1 MIGSLLL
8 AGGVV
13 AAAAWLGGDRPAGP
27 AEGPGTMP
35 ATPMDLTG
43 LDVNPADL
51 QAGGQRLA
59 LESIE
64 QFEVFQDDGK
74 TITRLTGARANPRED
89 FVADI
94 VQPRAE
100 VTFAPERV
108 LTIAAAEGTF
118 YYPGR
123 EPQRGEF
130 HRDTVVTLYEA
141 RTGETVDMRSDR
153 HVQMRLYLDQTT
165 HFDREQGQVRTDG
178 PVRLVGRDVDFAGRG
193 LSLTF
198 NAGQQR
204 VEQLVIDRG
213 EELRLAAGGA
223 TAGDTGPAEE
233 ADASADAGAA
243 AGGEAPD
250 PTGTATPA
258 VDADDAAATAGQA
271 YLVTLDGG
279 VDVTVG
285 VDGTTLRGQTLRGSF
300 VVRADSDAGSAGGD
314 APGPVA
320 ALAPGARMQA
330 SIEADPPA
338 GSPAPTAGP
347 TAPPRTATAAA
358 DPPVDAGD
366 PRALRRPRPDDTV
379 VTWRGR
385 LVLIPDPLPAP
396 ADGGGPGTRLV
407 LRGGDDGPARVVT
420 GDAQRLEAARV
431 GYDADSGRVWAH
443 ADEHHAGD
451 ASDGAAITLVAPGV
465 GRLTARGLELSR
477 ATGMGLVTGPGRLDT
492 DDGRLAVAFTQQLD
506 LRFATGDDPNDSDGQ
521 SDPAALFT
529 GLQEATFV
537 GDVAADATD
546 AEGRLSLSLQ
556 ADRLSVP
563 FVRDVDDAGPSRET
577 AGDDTR
583 PAALIATADPSRP
596 DRRVAVTLPDTRFQ
610 ARELTVDLVRAVPAP
625 PTPTD
630 PGQTPRG
637 NDSNAA
643 NTANAADAADATPSS
658 PVGDLGG
665 LDVARVRARGAVAV
679 QLDAGAAD
687 LTAHALD
694 ADPARQRL
702 ELFGRDDGPAVLVRH
717 GARLQGAH
725 LILREAEQAAE
736 ALGPGR
742 FSAPTDPDDP
752 DAEIRVAWTGG
763 MTFENKAGHAFFTG
777 GVTSESDARESRT
790 RLTAHELSIDFVPQD
805 LSAVEHENPAGTDD
819 DAGDADAIDIRR
831 VHALADPQ
839 DRESLVNFTTQTLE
853 ARPEREPGADA
864 EADPPP
870 LTAFTLISR
879 ELDFVNVVPNLD
891 NRTAVDDRLT
901 LQTVEVPGRGRM
913 LISDYRV
920 SERVSE
926 RAPERASDRTPA
938 ATSQRSVA
946 FAGAGLTAFA
956 WEGRLTLD
964 ALRNDLRME
973 GDVLM
978 AHEPLAGPDGRA
990 VPPVKLEAQVLTADL
1005 TETGGLGAL
1014 AGGPAPAAQLR
1025 RVVGAGAVRISRD
1038 QTRALAD
1045 HLDYTAARRS
1055 VILTAEPGK
1064 LCQLRQADQPGAAT
1078 TAKRLVWDLDSG
1090 VFTAEGVGGGV
1101 VPIE

>member
-1 MIGSLLL
+1 MTGSLLL

-13 AAAAWLGGDRPAGP
+13 AAAAWLGTPPPAAP

-74 TITRLTGARANPRED
+74 TITRLTGAEANPRED

-94 VQPRAE
+94 REPRAE
-100 VTFAPERV
+100 ITFAPERV

-141 RTGETVDMRSDR
+141 RTGETVDMQSDR
-153 HVQMRLYLDQTT
+153 HVQMRLYLDEPT

-204 VEQLVIDRG
+204 VEQLVIDHG
-213 EELRLAAGGA
+213 EQLRLAAGGA
-223 TAGDTGPAEE
+223 TAGDTGPAE
-233 ADASADAGAA
+233 DAAADAGAT
-243 AGGEAPD
+243 AGGKAPA
-250 PTGTATPA
+250 PTGTVTPA
-258 VDADDAAATAGQA
+258 ADASGGAAGQS

-285 VDGTTLRGQTLRGSF
+285 ADGTTLRGQTLRGSF
-300 VVRADSDAGSAGGD
+300 VVRADSDSDPAGDDEPD
-314 APGPVA
+314 AAP
-320 ALAPGARMQA
+320 APGAGMQA
-330 SIEADPPA
+330 SIAADPPA
-338 GSPAPTAGP
+338 DSPAPTAEP
-347 TAPPRTATAAA
+347 TAPPRTATA
-358 DPPVDAGD
+358 PPVNAGD

-396 ADGGGPGTRLV
+396 DAGGGPGTGTRLV
-407 LRGGDDGPARVVT
+407 LRGGDDGPAQVVT

-443 ADEHHAGD
+443 ANGHDTGD
-451 ASDGAAITLVAPGV
+451 ASDGAAITLVAPDV

-477 ATGMGLVTGPGRLDT
+477 ATGIGLVTGPGRLDT
-492 DDGRLAVAFTQQLD
+492 VDGRLAVAFTRQLD
-506 LRFATGDDPNDSDGQ
+506 LRFAAGDDPNDSDAQ
-521 SDPAALFT
+521 KNPAAAFA

-537 GDVAADATD
+537 GSVAADATD
-546 AEGRLSLSLQ
+546 ADGRPSLSLR
-556 ADRLSVP
+556 ADRLTVP
-563 FVRDVDDAGPSRET
+563 FVQDAENAGSGATSVEPS
-577 AGDDTR
+577 TR
-583 PAALIATADPSRP
+583 PAALIATADPSTP
-596 DRRVAVTLPDTRFQ
+596 DQPVTATLPGTRFS
-610 ARELTVDLVRAVPAP
+610 ADELTVDLVRAEPVRTEEAETPGDAGP
-625 PTPTD
+625 PTPE
-630 PGQTPRG
+630 GE
-637 NDSNAA
+637 
-643 NTANAADAADATPSS
+643 PSA
-658 PVGDLGG
+658 LGG
-665 LDVARVRARGAVAV
+665 LDVARVRARGAVSV
-679 QLDAGAAD
+679 QLDAGEAD

-694 ADPARQRL
+694 ADPGRQRL
-702 ELFGRDDGPAVLVRH
+702 ELFGRGDVPAVLVRR

-725 LILREAEQAAE
+725 LILREADQAAE

-742 FSAPTDPDDP
+742 FSAPTDPQDP

-763 MTFENKAGHAFFTG
+763 MTFENRAGRAFFTG
-777 GVTSESDARESRT
+777 GVTSESEARESRT
-790 RLTAHELSIDFVPQD
+790 RLSTHELSIDFEPQD
-805 LSAVEHENPAGTDD
+805 LDAVDGEGVAETEAGGNAE
-819 DAGDADAIDIRR
+819 AGDADATAGRDALDIRR

-839 DRESLVNFTTQTLE
+839 DGESLVNFTTQTLE
-853 ARPEREPGADA
+853 AGPQREPGADEA
-864 EADPPP
+864 EADPPA

-879 ELDFVNVVPNLD
+879 ELNFVNVVPNLD

-913 LISDYRV
+913 LISDYRL
-920 SERVSE
+920 
-926 RAPERASDRTPA
+926 PEAGDGGDSA
-938 ATSQRSVA
+938 VA

-964 ALRNDLRME
+964 ALQNDLRME

-978 AHEPLAGPDGRA
+978 AHEPLSGPGAGPNGQAD
-990 VPPVKLEAQVLTADL
+990 PPIKLEAQVLTADL

-1045 HLDYTAARRS
+1045 HLDYTAARRT

-1064 LCQLRQADQPGAAT
+1064 LCELRQADQPGAAT
-1078 TAKRLVWDLDSG
+1078 TARRLVWDLDTG